1 VPLTKQALPLSAS
14 PRAVADARRWVRQI
28 CLDLGRGDL
37 VECAE
42 LGVSEL
48 TTNAVLHGAEPIA
61 VRVRG
66 TASHPRIEVI
76 DGSPQP
82 PSPPIP
88 SADPDEFLTTFGR
101 GLSIVAMSSVAWGAS
116 IEADGKVVW
125 FEPAT
130 EVREDGGAEAVIDS
144 TVPDEAR
151 PVSDDAREIRFLG
164 VDLRLYSSL
173 NRQYYELRRELR
185 LLAVAHQDHYPLAAD
200 LSAMFTSFERHIP
213 NDLGRAVA
221 AARRAGART
230 VDATIRME
238 PEASSIVS
246 TMIEMFD
253 LADAFC
259 KAERLLSLQ
268 RTPDQ
273 RAFHLWYLGEMVRQ
287 LAGERPRAW
296 RSGGGG
302 GDSAHL
308 HSQHVS

>member
-1 VPLTKQALPLSAS
+1 MPLTKQALPLSAS
-14 PRAVADARRWVRQI
+14 PRAVADARRWVRDI
-28 CLDLGRGDL
+28 CLELDREDL

-48 TTNAVLHGAEPIA
+48 TTNAVLHGVEPIA

-66 TASHPRIEVI
+66 TASHPRIEVS
-76 DGSPQP
+76 DGSSQP
-82 PSPPIP
+82 PTPP
-88 SADPDEFLTTFGR
+88 SLTSDPEEFLTTFGR

-116 IEADGKVVW
+116 IEPDGKVVW
-125 FEPAT
+125 FEPAA

-144 TVPDEAR
+144 TVEDEPP
-151 PVSDDAREIRFLG
+151 PVSEDAREIRLLG

-173 NRQYYELRRELR
+173 SRQYYELRRELR

-200 LSAMFTSFERHIP
+200 LSAMFASFERQIP
-213 NDLGRAVA
+213 GDLHRAVR
-221 AARRAGART
+221 AARRNGARA
-230 VDATIRME
+230 VDVSMRME
-238 PEASSIVS
+238 PEASAIVS

-273 RAFHLWYLGEMVRQ
+273 RSFHLWYLGEMVRQ
-287 LAGERPRAW
+287 LAGEQPRSW
-296 RSGGGG
+296 HSEGGGSG
-302 GDSAHL
+302 IVDA
-308 HSQHVS
+308 QHVS